1 MSTPSWISESLER
14 LVNDAPNG
22 IKVPL
27 KTAVSET
34 VTRAVQLG
42 QIAPVEIRQG
52 ESGPEFWLVKRGAE

>member
-1 MSTPSWISESLER
+1 MNWIDQSLER
-14 LVNDAPNG
+14 IVNDAPNG

-42 QIAPVEIRQG
+42 RIGRVDIRQG
-52 ESGPEFWLVKRGAE
+52 ENGPEFWLVRKGAAIAK